1 MTFRITAIYSTTR
14 SFARPLCDSWASCK
28 IQMVKYKQINV
39 CMLVCHW
46 LVYLKFF
53 GQQLLLSTRTDE
65 KLALA
70 LAVLYAWQWRI
81 QGATS
86 AKMYIIISDIGKMWI
101 MKSTCTWWGCKCID
115 RRAAVERL
123 DVICHISIDLEV
135 LRFLGFSCAF
145 CTGVRSNILYTVYD
159 DNLFIFSSL
168 IVKGDAIKRSLSI
181 LTVTLGSPLT
191 TMRLV
196 STCWCN
202 GSYHGNAGM
211 WAWQRAAI

>member
-1 MTFRITAIYSTTR
+1 MYRSSSSCRTAGRDLSHFNRLR
-14 SFARPLCDSWASCK
+14 SVAF
-28 IQMVKYKQINV
+28 
-39 CMLVCHW
+39 
-46 LVYLKFF
+46 
-53 GQQLLLSTRTDE
+53 
-65 KLALA
+65 
-70 LAVLYAWQWRI
+70 
-81 QGATS
+81 
-86 AKMYIIISDIGKMWI
+86 
-101 MKSTCTWWGCKCID
+101 
-115 RRAAVERL
+115 
-123 DVICHISIDLEV
+123 
-135 LRFLGFSCAF
+135 FLGFSCAL
-145 CTGVRSNILYTVYD
+145 CTGIRSNILYTVYD